1 MESPSPDERVYVD
14 FVEGKFGKLVPV
26 VDSFVFYPKDKQRVR
41 FVCKTRG
48 CNETI
53 TLQEDGDGRP
63 FATRRPRHGH
73 PNHQYA
79 VENLIHMQRLRAEV
93 KDRHNRSVPTKVV
106 VASVRRETK
115 TSRRRSTDFR
125 FARRTRKRGPQPR
138 SADEIVLT
146 PALTGNCIYINDD
159 KSILVIAREWGIKLI
174 SCAERVCVDGTFRSA
189 PITHHQ
195 LLTFHVLC
203 KNGSSFPVI
212 HVLLKDKSFA
222 TYRKVLCEI
231 QRRADER
238 GLGDVFG
245 RQSLTITTDY
255 ENALIKALKRVNAN
269 THGCYFH
276 FCQAIWRFV
285 HSHGFAG
292 KYNEDSVFRDSVR
305 SLMALPLLKES
316 DIRRSFFKLK
326 EILVDSALRTVYD
339 YFERTW
345 IDGFGVKLI
354 CQYDEMYRTNNN
366 AEAFH
371 SSLRQ
376 VFFSAHPNFNEFVE
390 KMCDLMDTAET
401 EYCAERLRPKKPN
414 HRNLRSFNT
423 IKNVIHNYYND
434 RVLRLSLPELLRRI
448 GEILHEEA
456 CFEDLYDP
464 GCEAVFENC
473 LDDQYADGVPME
485 FDEGEEVLS
494 S

>member
-1 MESPSPDERVYVD
+1 
-14 FVEGKFGKLVPV
+14 
-26 VDSFVFYPKDKQRVR
+26 
-41 FVCKTRG
+41 
-48 CNETI
+48 
-53 TLQEDGDGRP
+53 
-63 FATRRPRHGH
+63 
-73 PNHQYA
+73 
-79 VENLIHMQRLRAEV
+79 
-93 KDRHNRSVPTKVV
+93 
-106 VASVRRETK
+106 
-115 TSRRRSTDFR
+115 
-125 FARRTRKRGPQPR
+125 
-138 SADEIVLT
+138 
-146 PALTGNCIYINDD
+146 
-159 KSILVIAREWGIKLI
+159 
-174 SCAERVCVDGTFRSA
+174 
-189 PITHHQ
+189 
-195 LLTFHVLC
+195 
-203 KNGSSFPVI
+203 
-212 HVLLKDKSFA
+212 
-222 TYRKVLCEI
+222 
-231 QRRADER
+231 
-238 GLGDVFG
+238 
-245 RQSLTITTDY
+245 
-255 ENALIKALKRVNAN
+255 
-269 THGCYFH
+269 
-276 FCQAIWRFV
+276 
-285 HSHGFAG
+285 
-292 KYNEDSVFRDSVR
+292 
-305 SLMALPLLKES
+305 MALPLLKES

-423 IKNVIHNYYND
+423 IKNVKHNYYND